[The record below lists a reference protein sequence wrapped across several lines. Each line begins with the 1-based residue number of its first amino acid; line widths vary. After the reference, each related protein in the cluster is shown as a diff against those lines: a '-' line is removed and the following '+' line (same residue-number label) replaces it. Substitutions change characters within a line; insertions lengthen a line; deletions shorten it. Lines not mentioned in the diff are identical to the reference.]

1 MKENYIQILYP
12 NWWLVIYLT
21 LIFSLYL
28 FEYPEEIN
36 LIIVFS
42 GIIVLTGLLDDFNQL
57 NIPTRII
64 FILAACYLLVTNG
77 LVLDNIGEYN
87 GKIINLGSFAIIF
100 TILCVAG
107 LTNAYNFLDGQ
118 DGLLLT
124 QIIISYL
131 ILYSYSYL
139 STNHFYFLNFLSVI
153 TTITI
158 LDNS

>member
-1 MKENYIQILYP
+1 M
-12 NWWLVIYLT
+12 
-21 LIFSLYL
+21 
-28 FEYPEEIN
+28 
-36 LIIVFS
+36 
-42 GIIVLTGLLDDFNQL
+42 
-57 NIPTRII
+57 
-64 FILAACYLLVTNG
+64 TNG

-158 LDNS
+158 LGLIYNFGIIYKCKIFLGIQAVCFLGSLLDLF